1 LGPLAQSVEQRTFNP
16 WVVGSIPT
24 GPTKINFC
32 LATLGVGGKIIKV
45 LIYSIG
51 RRVRYI
57 IRWSKKFISRFKAQ
71 LLPGRIF
78 IDSEGYKFIL
88 NRHNALDK
96 HVFQQGALDLGLPY
110 RLSQICD
117 LDSIAI
123 DVGAN
128 KGYYTIPFA
137 SKFLQ
142 VHSFEPNPVMKAN
155 LDRNIAINNFQNII
169 SHGVAVSDKNTEVD
183 FFIQNSID
191 GDNDL
196 NTGLSSLKL
205 RPEYLRKT
213 IPVLSV
219 TLDSMSFN
227 LPVGIIKID
236 VEGSEFDVLKGARKV
251 IQLNNPIVLWEGSI
265 RISIDNYLNCL
276 SFFSDLGYRT
286 FEISK
291 SLALKECFESDTIPD
306 HDFNYLSVP
315 NSQLLIDL
323 IQTKFHN
330 F

>member
-1 LGPLAQSVEQRTFNP
+1 
-16 WVVGSIPT
+16 
-24 GPTKINFC
+24 
-32 LATLGVGGKIIKV
+32 
-45 LIYSIG
+45 
-51 RRVRYI
+51 
-57 IRWSKKFISRFKAQ
+57 
-71 LLPGRIF
+71 
-78 IDSEGYKFIL
+78 
-88 NRHNALDK
+88 
-96 HVFQQGALDLGLPY
+96 
-110 RLSQICD
+110 
-117 LDSIAI
+117 
-123 DVGAN
+123 
-128 KGYYTIPFA
+128 
-137 SKFLQ
+137 
-142 VHSFEPNPVMKAN
+142 MKAN